1 MAPVEKNINPSVG
14 SQLKIGR
21 WMLLVEGKEYRQI
34 HGSITPTNTGGSI
47 PFVLHAKLIVRLIL
61 ITSIFN

>member
-34 HGSITPTNTGGSI
+34 HGC
-47 PFVLHAKLIVRLIL
+47 VLHSFRFACKVDSEIN
-61 ITSIFN
+61 FNHIYL

>member
-34 HGSITPTNTGGSI
+34 HGSITPTHTGGSI
-47 PFVLHAKLIVRLIL
+47 PFVLHAK
-61 ITSIFN
+61 